1 MKKWLPRPKFIY
13 VSPWLLAA
21 ATGLLVLI
29 VVTFALSNIQ
39 REKSLMTNAML
50 QKAATLYRVIR
61 SGARASYLSDLRRGI
76 WQPDPW
82 SDHVQ
87 RIINHLSDD
96 PELYFLAVVDGKG
109 EVYAHSRPVMR
120 GQIINVQIPEHLSAK
135 SPGGQFIFRVGEEKG
150 QGRFFE
156 VIRPYIPFQSIRPPL
171 PLSLFELHKK
181 LSAPEEENLSGP
193 FSLNNTWKDD
203 KEYYIV
209 VALDM
214 KGYDRALRRLRF
226 QVLMLSL
233 AMLLVGIGGWLSLAA
248 VQGYRASRRALHE
261 IQAFTGLLVSKLPV
275 GIIATEKSGTIATWN
290 KAVTDLIGIEANNS
304 IGRKPAEILP
314 QVLADFFT
322 VENSTDDLSVG
333 GGREVR
339 LVVHGEELVL
349 NCHHLV
355 ITDRNGEPEGE
366 VLLLSNMTEL
376 KNLEKEMR
384 ETERLA
390 AVGRMAAGVAHE
402 VRNPLSS
409 IKGLALLLKGKFA
422 RQSNEHETAALLIQ
436 EVERMNR
443 TISELLS
450 FARPAPLEL
459 TEVDLQPL
467 LEQQV
472 RLLVADAASDNI
484 VFDLKV
490 ADDLLPVAAD
500 QDRLK
505 QVLLNILLNGIQAM
519 DSGGRLTV
527 RAWNNPDNK
536 TVVLTISDTGVGMGK
551 ETLNQVFFPYFT
563 TKSRG
568 TGIGLAIS
576 QKVIADHGGTIYLSS
591 VPGEGTVVTVE
602 LPWYGVPAGH
612 TLRED

>member
-1 MKKWLPRPKFIY
+1 MKWLPRPKFIY

-39 REKSLMTNAML
+39 REKRLMTNAML

-61 SGARASYLSDLRRGI
+61 SGARASYVSDLRRGI
-76 WQPDPW
+76 WEPDPW
-82 SDHVQ
+82 NDHVQ
-87 RIINHLSDD
+87 RVIDHLSDD
-96 PELYFLAVVDGKG
+96 PDLYFLAVVDGSG
-109 EVYAHSRPVMR
+109 EVFAHSRPVMR
-120 GQIINVQIPEHLSAK
+120 GQKIAIRIPEHLSGK
-135 SPGGQFIFRVGEEKG
+135 NSRGQFIYRVGEEKG

-181 LSAPEEENLSGP
+181 FTGPADESLSGP

-203 KEYYIV
+203 RDYFVI

-248 VQGYRASRRALHE
+248 VQGYRVSRQALHE

-275 GIIATEKSGTIATWN
+275 GIIATDKRGTIATWN
-290 KAVTDLIGIEANNS
+290 KAVAELMGIEENS
-304 IGRKPAEILP
+304 ATGKQPDAILP
-314 QVLADFFT
+314 QVLADFF
-322 VENSTDDLSVG
+322 SGADDCEDVSLGCVP
-333 GGREVR
+333 EVR

-355 ITDRNGEPEGE
+355 ISNRDGVSEGE

-409 IKGLALLLKGKFA
+409 IKGLALLLKGKFSQ
-422 RQSNEHETAALLIQ
+422 QSNEHETAALLIQ

-459 TEVDLQPL
+459 TEVDMHAL

-472 RLLVADAASDNI
+472 RLLLADAASDSI
-484 VFDLKV
+484 VFDLEV
-490 ADDLLPVAAD
+490 TDDLLPVAAD
-500 QDRLK
+500 QDRIK
-505 QVLLNILLNGIQAM
+505 QVILNILLNGVQAM
-519 DSGGRLTV
+519 DSGGTLTV

-536 TVVLTISDTGVGMGK
+536 TVVLTVTDTGVGMGK
-551 ETLNQVFFPYFT
+551 ETLSQVFFPYFT

-568 TGIGLAIS
+568 TGIGLALS

-591 VPGEGTVVTVE
+591 VPGQGTVVRVE
-602 LPWYGVPAGH
+602 LPWYDVPADHPLWEG
-612 TLRED
+612 